1 MSDGTDGTPDMPT
14 DMETSA
20 GGEAAASGGVEGDGT
35 RPNLT
40 TAVRR
45 RRTDREFF
53 LRLRD
58 AIQQNHKALER
69 LGT

>member
-1 MSDGTDGTPDMPT
+1 MSDGTECWPGEPMA
-14 DMETSA
+14 SKAA
-20 GGEAAASGGVEGDGT
+20 GGASAPGGPDGAGA

-45 RRTDREFF
+45 RRTDQEFF

-58 AIQQNHKALER
+58 AIHQNHKALER

>member
-1 MSDGTDGTPDMPT
+1 MSAQVNGTAPT
-14 DMETSA
+14 D
-20 GGEAAASGGVEGDGT
+20 EGADKA
-35 RPNLT
+35 PSLT

-45 RRTDREFF
+45 RRTDQEFF
-53 LRLRD
+53 FRLRD